1 MEQQRLEHEA
11 AKLVMKLRWI
21 GMEDEAKR
29 LQAMVN
35 TLRAEEEAACLPGR
49 SARTAA
55 GVSVAISDADYGLR
69 EGWVDAR
76 ISAEGSSP
84 RRR

>member
-35 TLRAEEEAACLPGR
+35 TLRAGR
-49 SARTAA
+49 M
-55 GVSVAISDADYGLR
+55 L
-69 EGWVDAR
+69 
-76 ISAEGSSP
+76 
-84 RRR
+84 

>member
-1 MEQQRLEHEA
+1 LRAALFARPFPLAIKNNKGSASVEQQRLEHEA

-35 TLRAEEEAACLPGR
+35 TLRAEERR
-49 SARTAA
+49 SVLA
-55 GVSVAISDADYGLR
+55 GPFSTD
-69 EGWVDAR
+69 
-76 ISAEGSSP
+76 
-84 RRR
+84 

>member
-29 LQAMVN
+29 LEAMLN
-35 TLRAEEEAACLPGR
+35 TLRAEERGSVL
-49 SARTAA
+49 A
-55 GVSVAISDADYGLR
+55 GPFSTD
-69 EGWVDAR
+69 
-76 ISAEGSSP
+76 
-84 RRR
+84 